1 MPEFITEDQY
11 VAVKSAIDNP
21 PPGTTDFHMNEWKG
35 YTARYQEQQKRGGF
49 TELTP
54 KRASE
59 AFKRSTENIYNTE
72 KLYKNGIEGIDISNE
87 PDQGIL
93 TNPLS
98 LATRANKK
106 ALAEFYSVDVTPGN
120 YGQLK
125 AQFVADPNNG
135 LVVQD
140 SADEMEFYQ
149 AAAPVF
155 QQRAEARRQQ
165 IAQFGAA
172 SREYL
177 SGNNKDEAITN
188 LKKNNLYNPEIFNG
202 VWQDY
207 ELFGKPVEPKVDAVL
222 DVLERRTK
230 PAFLEKYKA
239 ATKKTDEQI
248 KLEDEAV
255 IKDFSETLVNIHPD
269 RRLEIIQRVGGL
281 AEKRGKASIKDV
293 RNLGNTVTDSAL
305 QMFQGFEGYNR
316 LMAETNLDTP
326 EFKFNVGEVIQSNR
340 FKSIT
345 NVQEARQFLI
355 GKLNATTSLPTAVG
369 PGAQP
374 APPPKPNDIVIT
386 EEMNQLLKDA
396 KADLKNLTSLSRD
409 IMNVQNAV
417 DPFETDVLS
426 TMARVTGTSIGIIG
440 VNALA
445 RFTGLGALAMGGSA
459 TMYTG
464 LNYDTIRS
472 MYPDMAPDKA
482 RNAAAT
488 AGILEMALDQAG
500 LGLMLKIV
508 KGAPSSAASKYLR
521 QWTPENVYGRAGIN
535 AVAAYLTESGIE
547 HIQEGLRPATL
558 ALFNQISKDYQV
570 DLATEIELYKEA
582 SPDIFLGMLPLALGG
597 GVMSGG
603 KMVFDERKFRTIV
616 ANRDAQRMFGFS
628 DDQID
633 LLQTLVADNKV
644 FSAQDKYNEFKKDET
659 RKERV
664 IEQLRNP
671 RVVDSIDNVVKT
683 QQSLQFLKERGI
695 LPNYDTV
702 ADENGELRYRKENDA
717 TLYTE
722 EEFLSELDSR
732 VSQELKAIE
741 KGITKDE
748 NGVPVF
754 DENGNPIELTEDSAA
769 ANQENLDTIFT
780 LKGLNETDLAQIKGI
795 FGNSDAQR
803 RLVFSALL
811 DYDLNTRDGMELYLD
826 KIYNNIL
833 PADRA
838 TLGAT
843 REEGIKTLS
852 AAILGL
858 NSNTKAEGDSTNTS
872 PDINDTMADEI
883 EYSEYDRDSLASEER
898 QEELA
903 DVNAALD
910 AVAQRRAG
918 VATDTTIRPVNISN
932 LDTEQSQGLNSI
944 VDLFKSK
951 YNIETIFVRGAKDS
965 EGNFVGPI
973 GVSLGNAIVI
983 DVDQAKGSILPH
995 VLGHEFSHSL
1005 QTGPNVRLWNEMK
1018 DAIKA
1023 EAGTGVF
1030 EQFTQRGITE
1040 EEFIADTV
1048 GSRFRDLDFWN
1059 KLTTRLAKKDQGLA
1073 NNLIKSV
1080 KGFFSTL
1087 KSDIMQ
1093 GAGIGS
1099 EFVDV
1104 KKGLFRSIDKVENSI
1119 VSTMLKATKL
1129 APMGGRPQYMEF
1141 GSGLNQNPRI
1151 QYLAHTLRNQINL
1164 AMAEINR
1171 QGGGVQGRKKAKSI
1185 LTDPQTSE
1193 AYNGIVE
1200 YYKKKYDS
1208 SLSREIQGKKKIGNT
1223 ARSLQNR
1230 MYQAIQEGNVDRLLI
1245 AELEGFIGGGALDF
1259 NNVNEMLSD
1268 VNALNDYFTKVK
1280 NNIDTVRQSIID
1292 TVETNVNKALNIA
1305 PGEIAKLTNLTDS
1318 ARDNLIRFFSTVR
1331 KVFQQKDIVLA
1342 EAELNRV
1349 FDELYDTNGLPKSVD
1364 ADVYEKLI
1372 QEYYI
1377 HKTFGGWSDRI
1388 IDEQEDIINTAFKW
1402 LRAENVAD
1410 RFVDP
1415 VADQN
1420 ISRSINEIAENEF
1433 TETRPK
1439 AGAVTGI
1446 NYQESAVLSY
1456 IDDHQALFSLLEKVS
1471 PAEKRQGKGLTDSL
1485 QRLSDELIESQVNRN
1500 LQLERLAKDVSDTV
1514 IKAFGLTDNWSG
1526 RKRAQRALYDIAS
1539 TKVNPINVVIKGKSR
1554 KLTQSFGAYIINIA
1568 EQFVHNEQLAK
1579 AGITEDVIKE
1589 IRSGLTPEVNKL
1601 RIALRDDLIKLTTKT
1616 NSILNN
1622 YGKAVKDVGNFYFPA
1637 IKKDTKSR
1645 LIDGFDIHFGGGL
1658 KADEIRGLY
1667 DRKGELDLD
1676 FDSQEV
1682 NLLSVYN
1689 SHTGVL
1695 VHNANTIIPVNNLKK
1710 VLNDPRAK
1718 NKIEENLG
1726 YDFYRALFRS
1736 LDAVE
1741 SGGIRVNE
1749 LNKGAR
1755 KIWST
1760 ATNNVARSQLAF
1772 NINTYAVNT
1781 LSLGNFFLDDSL
1793 PLMTKV
1799 FSTMRLIASLDTYA
1813 HASLNFTSLFG
1824 LGRKSPR
1831 FLAAKKLALERLEMG
1846 SNTLINMSRMGEKY
1860 NKPGGIISGLDQIVN
1875 KGMEAI
1881 GWIDTYA
1888 LTFGAIAAY
1897 DAHKRIGANQGLTG
1911 KALESFAEAGMRRT
1925 IIKTSQPNTLA
1936 TKPVGSQSTHPLLRM
1951 SALFMGEVMSK
1962 LGLQAAS
1969 LPVMYDLKSFKKK
1982 SLSGLQHV
1990 LFQHIVMGGGYYSLR
2005 LLIGA
2010 EGDDEWDE
2018 NELAELGA
2026 YIAAGPLSGF
2036 LVFGSVMESNFK
2048 GIWNAMVP
2056 EDYDV
2061 TTFQAQSP
2069 LARTV
2074 SQITQISKIM
2084 EGEGSIADNIEDI
2097 GETIEAVGTMT
2108 GNAPISNVGTTLDNI
2123 TQSYKRLIDI
2133 FTDEE

>member
-54 KRASE
+54 KRVSE

-93 TNPLS
+93 TNPLAK
-98 LATRANKK
+98 ATRANKK

-125 AQFVADPNNG
+125 AQFIADPNNG

-140 SADEMEFYQ
+140 SADEIEFYQ

-177 SGNNKDEAITN
+177 SGNNKDEAIAN
-188 LKKNNLYNPEIFNG
+188 LKKNNLYNPEVFNG

-316 LMAETNLDTP
+316 LMTETNLDTP

-340 FKSIT
+340 FKNIT

-355 GKLNATTSLPTAVG
+355 GKLNAATSLPTAVG

-396 KADLKNLTSLSRD
+396 KADLKNLASLSRD

-417 DPFETDVLS
+417 DPFETDKFS
-426 TMARVTGTSIGIIG
+426 IMARVAGTSAGIIG

-488 AGILEMALDQAG
+488 AGILEMTLDQAG

-508 KGAPSSAASKYLR
+508 KGAPASAASKYLR

-535 AVAAYLTESGIE
+535 AMAAYFVESGIE
-547 HIQEGLRPATL
+547 LGQEGLRPATL

-570 DLATEIELYKEA
+570 DLELEKELYKEA
-582 SPDIFLGMLPLALGG
+582 VPDIFLGMLPLALGG
-597 GVMSGG
+597 GVISGG
-603 KMVFDERKFRTIV
+603 KMVFNERKFRTIV

-633 LLQTLVADNKV
+633 LLQTLVADNKL
-644 FSAQDKYNEFKKDET
+644 FSAQDKYNEFRKDET

-671 RVVDSIDNVVKT
+671 RVVDSIDNVVRT

-722 EEFLSELDSR
+722 EEFLSALDET

-741 KGITKDE
+741 KGITRDE
-748 NGVPVF
+748 NGVQLSPM
-754 DENGNPIELTEDSAA
+754 ELTEDGAN

-780 LKGLNETDLAQIKGI
+780 LKGLNETDIAQIKGI
-795 FGNSDAQR
+795 FGNTDAQR

-811 DYDLNTRDGMELYLD
+811 DYDLNTRDGMELYID

-833 PADRA
+833 PSDRA

-858 NSNTKAEGDSTNTS
+858 NNNTKAEGDSTNTT

-883 EYSEYDRDSLASEER
+883 EYSEYDRDSLASEDR

-983 DVDQAKGSILPH
+983 DIDQAKGSILPH

-1018 DAIKA
+1018 DAIKE

-1030 EQFTQRGITE
+1030 EKFTQRGITE
-1040 EEFIADTV
+1040 EEFVADTV
-1048 GSRFRDLDFWN
+1048 GSRFRDLNFWN

-1104 KKGLFRSIDKVENSI
+1104 RKGLFRSIDKVENSI

-1164 AMAEINR
+1164 AMAEIQR

-1185 LTDPQTSE
+1185 LTDPQTSD

-1223 ARSLQNR
+1223 ARSIRNR
-1230 MYQAIQEGNVDRLLI
+1230 MYKAIQEGNVNKLLL
-1245 AELEGFIGGGALDF
+1245 AELEALPGGRGLDF
-1259 NNVNEMLSD
+1259 NSVNEMLTD
-1268 VNALNDYFTKVK
+1268 INALNDYFAIAEGNITKMREFVLK
-1280 NNIDTVRQSIID
+1280 K
-1292 TVETNVNKALNIA
+1292 VETYVSTGLDVAVA
-1305 PGEIAKLTNLTDS
+1305 EIPKLTNLTDS

-1349 FDELYDTNGLPKSVD
+1349 FDQLYDTNGLPKSID
-1364 ADVYEKLI
+1364 ADIYEKLI

-1377 HKTFGGWSDRI
+1377 HKTFGGWNERI
-1388 IDEQEDIINTAFKW
+1388 IDEQEDIINTVFKW
-1402 LRAENVAD
+1402 LNAENVAD

-1420 ISRSINEIAENEF
+1420 ISRSINEIAENKY

-1439 AGAVTGI
+1439 KGAVTRK
-1446 NYQESAVLSY
+1446 NWQDSAVLSY

-1471 PAEKRQGKGLTDSL
+1471 PAEKRQGKGLTESL
-1485 QRLSDELIESQVNRN
+1485 QRLSDELIESQVNRG
-1500 LQLERLAKDVSDTV
+1500 LQLEQLAKDVSDTI
-1514 IKAFGLTDNWSG
+1514 IKVFGLKDGWFG
-1526 RKRAQRALYDIAS
+1526 KKRAHRVLYDIAS

-1568 EQFVHNEQLAK
+1568 EQFVYNEQLAK

-1622 YGKAVKDVGNFYFPA
+1622 YGKAVKDVGNFYYPV

-1658 KADEIRGLY
+1658 KADEIKGLY

-1676 FDSQEV
+1676 LDSQEV

-1710 VLNDPRAK
+1710 VLNDPRAR

-1726 YDFYRALFRS
+1726 LEFYKTLFKS

-1799 FSTMRLIASLDTYA
+1799 FSTMRLLGSLDAYA
-1813 HASLNFTSLFG
+1813 HASLNVTSLFG

-1831 FLAAKKLALERLEMG
+1831 FLAAKKLALQRLDMG

-1897 DAHKRIGANQGLTG
+1897 DAHKRIGAKQGLTG

-1936 TKPVGSQSTHPLLRM
+1936 TKPIGSQSTHPLLRM

-1962 LGLQAAS
+1962 LGLQASS

-1982 SLSGLQHV
+1982 FVPGLQHV

-2018 NELAELGA
+2018 NELAELGS

-2036 LVFGSVMESNFK
+2036 LVFGSVLESNFK

-2061 TTFQAQSP
+2061 QTFQAQSP
-2069 LARTV
+2069 LARIV

-2097 GETIEAVGTMT
+2097 GETIEAVGVMT

-2123 TQSYKRLIDI
+2123 TQSYKRLRDI
-2133 FTDEE
+2133 FSDEE

>member
-93 TNPLS
+93 TNPLAK
-98 LATRANKK
+98 ATRANKK

-125 AQFVADPNNG
+125 AQFIADPNNG

-172 SREYL
+172 SKEYL

-248 KLEDEAV
+248 KLEDDAV

-293 RNLGNTVTDSAL
+293 RNLGNTLTDSAL

-316 LMAETNLDTP
+316 LMTETNLDTP

-340 FKSIT
+340 FKNIT

-355 GKLNATTSLPTAVG
+355 GKLNAATSLPTAVG

-488 AGILEMALDQAG
+488 AGILEMGLDQAG

-508 KGAPSSAASKYLR
+508 KGAPASAASKYLR
-521 QWTPENVYGRAGIN
+521 KLTPENVYGRAGIN
-535 AVAAYLTESGIE
+535 AMAAYFVESGIE
-547 HIQEGLRPATL
+547 FGQEGLRPATL
-558 ALFNQISKDYQV
+558 ALFSQMSKEYQV
-570 DLATEIELYKEA
+570 DLELEKELYKEA
-582 SPDIFLGMLPLALGG
+582 APDILIGMLPLALGG
-597 GVMSGG
+597 GVISGG
-603 KMVFDERKFRTIV
+603 KMVFDERKFRAIV

-633 LLQTLVADNKV
+633 LLQTLVADNKL
-644 FSAQDKYNEFKKDET
+644 FSAQDKYNEFRKDET

-671 RVVDSIDNVVKT
+671 RVVDSIDNVVRT
-683 QQSLQFLKERGI
+683 QQSLQFLKERNI

-741 KGITKDE
+741 KGITMDE
-748 NGVPVF
+748 NGVQLSPM
-754 DENGNPIELTEDSAA
+754 ELTEDSAN

-843 REEGIKTLS
+843 REEGIKNLS

-858 NSNTKAEGDSTNTS
+858 NSNTKAEGDTTNTS

-883 EYSEYDRDSLASEER
+883 EYSEYDRDSLASEDR

-918 VATDTTIRPVNISN
+918 VATDITIRPVSISN

-983 DVDQAKGSILPH
+983 DIDQAKGSILPH

-1018 DAIKA
+1018 DAIKG

-1040 EEFIADTV
+1040 EEFVADTV

-1104 KKGLFRSIDKVENSI
+1104 RKGLFRSIDKVENSI

-1164 AMAEINR
+1164 AMAEIQR
-1171 QGGGVQGRKKAKSI
+1171 QGGGVEGRKKAKSI

-1200 YYKKKYDS
+1200 YYKEKYKS
-1208 SLSREIQGKKKIGNT
+1208 SVNREIDGKKKVGNT

-1230 MYQAIQEGNVDRLLI
+1230 MYKAIQEGNVDRLLI
-1245 AELEGFIGGGALDF
+1245 AELEGFFANNPNAITMDF
-1259 NNVNEMLSD
+1259 NTANELLAD
-1268 VNALNDYFTKVK
+1268 VDALNDYFTESVK
-1280 NNIDTVRQSIID
+1280 GITTLRENIIKG
-1292 TVETNVNKALNIA
+1292 VETKANIILGKMPA
-1305 PGEIAKLTNLTDS
+1305 AIAALTNITDS
-1318 ARDNLIRFFSTVR
+1318 ARDNLMRFYG
-1331 KVFQQKDIVLA
+1331 KLAEVFQQKDIVLA

-1349 FDELYDTNGLPKSVD
+1349 FDQLYDTNGLPKSVD
-1364 ADVYEKLI
+1364 ADLYEKLI
-1372 QEYYI
+1372 QDYYI
-1377 HKTFGGWSDRI
+1377 HKTFGAWNDRI
-1388 IDEQEDIINTAFKW
+1388 IDEQEDIINTLFKW
-1402 LRAENVAD
+1402 AREEGPTD

-1420 ISRSINEIAENEF
+1420 ISRSINEIAENKY

-1439 AGAVTGI
+1439 KGAVTRI

-1485 QRLSDELIESQVNRN
+1485 QRLSDELIESQVNRG

-1514 IKAFGLTDNWSG
+1514 IKVFGLKDGWFG
-1526 RKRAQRALYDIAS
+1526 KKRAHRVLYDIAS

-1568 EQFVHNEQLAK
+1568 EQFVYNEQLAK

-1726 YDFYRALFRS
+1726 QDFYRALFKS

-1799 FSTMRLIASLDTYA
+1799 FSTMRLLGSLDAYA

-1831 FLAAKKLALERLEMG
+1831 FLAAKKLALQRLDMG

-1860 NKPGGIISGLDQIVN
+1860 NKPGGIISGLDQFVN

-1897 DAHKRIGANQGLTG
+1897 DAHKRIGAKQGLTG

-1962 LGLQAAS
+1962 LGLQASS

-2036 LVFGSVMESNFK
+2036 LVFGSVLESNFK

-2123 TQSYKRLIDI
+2123 LQSYKRLRDL
-2133 FTDEE
+2133 FSDEE